1 MLVSELPL
9 IYEIVKVKKI
19 VHRIS
24 KCAVG
29 LFMHDRTGLYG
40 PLIKAVLLI
49 YILFDQM
56 RVNYCLLSINN
67 MTHQTNTNYL
77 RYSVHGILI
86 FWPSQVSLN
95 DEKKIKL
102 IKDCKMIK
110 TLIFWRLTY
119 KLVIFLYMFSYVLFC
134 FFIFL

>member
-1 MLVSELPL
+1 M
-9 IYEIVKVKKI
+9 KKI

-29 LFMHDRTGLYG
+29 LFMHDHTGLYG

-49 YILFDQM
+49 FILFDQIH
-56 RVNYCLLSINN
+56 VNYCLLSINN

-86 FWPSQVSLN
+86 FWPSQISLN

-102 IKDCKMIK
+102 IKDCQMIK
-110 TLIFWRLTY
+110 TIIFGRLTY
-119 KLVIFLYMFSYVLFC
+119 KLVNFSIRKTSYVLFC
-134 FFIFL
+134 FFIFLEC

>member
-1 MLVSELPL
+1 M
-9 IYEIVKVKKI
+9 KKI

-29 LFMHDRTGLYG
+29 LFMHDHTGLYG

-49 YILFDQM
+49 FILFDQM
-56 RVNYCLLSINN
+56 HVNYCLLSINN

-77 RYSVHGILI
+77 RYSVLGFLI
-86 FWPSQVSLN
+86 FWPSQISFN

-102 IKDCKMIK
+102 LKDCHLIK
-110 TLIFWRLTY
+110 TLIFGRLTY
-119 KLVIFLYMFSYVLFC
+119 QSVNFSIRKTSYVLFC
-134 FFIFL
+134 FFIFLEC

>member
-1 MLVSELPL
+1 M
-9 IYEIVKVKKI
+9 KKI

-29 LFMHDRTGLYG
+29 LFMHDHTGLYG

-49 YILFDQM
+49 SILCDQM
-56 RVNYCLLSINN
+56 HVNYCLLSINN
-67 MTHQTNTNYL
+67 MTNQTNTIYL
-77 RYSVHGILI
+77 RCSVLGILI
-86 FWPSQVSLN
+86 FWPSQISLN

-102 IKDCKMIK
+102 IKDCQIIK
-110 TLIFWRLTY
+110 TLIFGRLTY
-119 KLVIFLYMFSYVLFC
+119 KLIIFFIRKTSYVLFC

>member
-1 MLVSELPL
+1 M
-9 IYEIVKVKKI
+9 KKI

-29 LFMHDRTGLYG
+29 LFMHDHTGLYG

-49 YILFDQM
+49 SILLDQM
-56 RVNYCLLSINN
+56 HVNYCLLSINN
-67 MTHQTNTNYL
+67 MTNQTNTNYL
-77 RYSVHGILI
+77 HYSVLGILI
-86 FWPSQVSLN
+86 IWPSQISLN

-102 IKDCKMIK
+102 IKDCQMIK
-110 TLIFWRLTY
+110 TLIFGRLTY
-119 KLVIFLYMFSYVLFC
+119 KLVIIFLRKTSYVLFC

>member
-1 MLVSELPL
+1 M
-9 IYEIVKVKKI
+9 KKI

-29 LFMHDRTGLYG
+29 LFMHDHTGLYG

-49 YILFDQM
+49 FILFDQIH
-56 RVNYCLLSINN
+56 VNYCLLSINN

-86 FWPSQVSLN
+86 FWPSQILLN
-95 DEKKIKL
+95 DEKKIKS
-102 IKDCKMIK
+102 IKSYQMIK
-110 TLIFWRLTY
+110 QLIFGRLTY
-119 KLVIFLYMFSYVLFC
+119 ELVNFIRKTSYVLFW
-134 FFIFL
+134 FFIFFLMLSRSWQIFMIN